1 MSEPEVIKFMGI
13 AKNIKKCLLDKDM
26 KISDLASLLDT
37 DVKALSVK
45 LSRDSLN
52 YKSIDNIANAL
63 DCDIRLVDKK
73 TNTIY

>member
-1 MSEPEVIKFMGI
+1 MGI
-13 AKNIKKCLLDKDM
+13 AKNIKKCLLDKDT

-52 YKSIDNIANAL
+52 YKSIENIANAL